1 MITFRMTSKNII
13 LPCYRIL
20 MTLRYMLA
28 HLFSKVGD
36 TFAHLYDYG
45 DKWHHEI
52 EVWSNILLHTGLILR
67 GSDRE
72 NFPPRGI
79 VWTCPDTR
87 WQGYVPRW

>member
-1 MITFRMTSKNII
+1 
-13 LPCYRIL
+13 

-52 EVWSNILLHTGLILR
+52 EVRSNILPDIGLILR
-67 GSDRE
+67 RSDRE
-72 NFPPRGI
+72 NFPRRGV
-79 VWTCPDTR
+79 VWTCSDTR
-87 WQGYVPRW
+87 WQGHVPRW